1 LNPDASQR
9 LLRLEHILSQSKP
22 AAAAASD
29 GDPVKVHLSSVA
41 TDRIRQVTAELTCR
55 NGVDNDEIDMV
66 AMRVLLND
74 YSAAVAHF
82 RAVARAADEQIA
94 AAAGPI
100 SDVRR
105 FLWQQRKL
113 QEESQQALAEPPSQ
127 PSPRPTLD
135 HSDGSST

>member
-1 LNPDASQR
+1 MDPDSSQR
-9 LLRLEHILSQSKP
+9 LIRLEQILAESKP

-29 GDPVKVHLSSVA
+29 GDPVKVHLGSVPA
-41 TDRIRQVTAELTCR
+41 ERIRQVTAELTCR
-55 NGVDNDEIDMV
+55 NGVDNDEIDIV

-82 RAVARAADEQIA
+82 RAVARKAEEQIA

-100 SDVRR
+100 AEFRR
-105 FLWQQRKL
+105 FVWRQQKL
-113 QEESQQALAEPPSQ
+113 QEESRQTVEETASQ

-135 HSDGSST
+135 HGDGSVT